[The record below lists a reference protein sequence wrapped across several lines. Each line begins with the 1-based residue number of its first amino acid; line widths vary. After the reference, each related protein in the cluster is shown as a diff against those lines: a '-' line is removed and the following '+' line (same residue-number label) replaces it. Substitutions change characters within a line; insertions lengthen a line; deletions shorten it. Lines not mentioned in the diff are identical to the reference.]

1 MYQRVLLFMAMLAGG
16 CLQAQVINS
25 TYTYRD
31 IAASGY
37 VRYNY
42 ENDFFTAT
50 DELYTQGIQLE
61 YAAPALQK
69 LPTSKL
75 LISPKNY
82 TRQYKIAL
90 QHNAYTPQSI
100 QDPSIRRGDHPY
112 AAAFMLQFANTA
124 TGALHKLRISTIL
137 SAGVMGH
144 IAGGDWM
151 QKTIHRN
158 LHNAMPQG
166 WQYQIANDVVLNYN
180 LQIEKQLL
188 YINNIVL
195 INGTASADAG
205 TLLTQLSA
213 GANIALG
220 LFNNPYALTNGTLK
234 YAVKLYTHP
243 QLHAVG
249 YNATMQGGFFG
260 NSPYILAPGQIQ
272 RFVYDNRYGVVL
284 QLNKLYVEYYYQNQS
299 QTYTMGKAHSWG
311 GFVIGL
317 AF

>member
-1 MYQRVLLFMAMLAGG
+1 MYRRVLFFMAMLVCGS
-16 CLQAQVINS
+16 LHAQVINT

-31 IAASGY
+31 MAAYRY

-50 DELYTQGIQLE
+50 DALYTQGIHLE
-61 YAAPALQK
+61 YAAPALQR
-69 LPTSKL
+69 LPTSRL

-82 TRQYKIAL
+82 APQYKIAL

-100 QDPSIRRGDHPY
+100 QDPSIRRGDRPY

-124 TGALHKLRISTIL
+124 TSARHKLRISTIL
-137 SAGVMGH
+137 SAGVLGH

-151 QKTIHRN
+151 QETIHRN
-158 LHNAMPQG
+158 LHNVMPQG
-166 WQYQIANDVVLNYN
+166 WQYQIANDVVLNYR

-188 YINNIVL
+188 YLNNILL

-205 TLLTQLSA
+205 TLLTQLSV

-220 LFNNPYALTNGTLK
+220 LFNSPYTNADGRLK
-234 YAVKLYTHP
+234 YTVKLYTHP
-243 QLHAVG
+243 QAHAVG

-260 NSPYILAPGQIQ
+260 SSPYTIQPKQIE
-272 RFVYDNRYGVVL
+272 RLVVDNRYGLVL
-284 QLNKLYVEYYYQNQS
+284 QLGNLYLEYYYQNIS
-299 QTYTMGKAHSWG
+299 REFTTGKAHAWG
-311 GFVIGL
+311 GLMIGWG
-317 AF
+317 F